1 MHDPLTALLAPV
13 AKLFE
18 VESVEA
24 MALRIL
30 GAVLVLLAAF
40 WISRTAQHYLVGRL
54 QGHDEG
60 QEETIRLYRR
70 VVQVFVWGMGVGIAV
85 HTLGIDLTHLFTAGG
100 LFAVGLAF
108 AMKTLLEN
116 LVAGLILR
124 LERVIER
131 GDVLCT
137 SDGEIVRV
145 KKIGPRTTI
154 VRTKAEADRVVPNS
168 DLVQNAISNYT
179 YRDSLQR
186 LETTVGVSYDS
197 DFKQVRATLEAVCE
211 GLSWKATQKQPM
223 VQLIDFGDSSVVF
236 RVLVWTEDPWIA
248 GRLRSELNEAIW
260 WALNAAGIVIAF
272 PQRDLHLDTTRPLQ
286 VELRRAKED
295 LSDG

>member
-1 MHDPLTALLAPV
+1 MHDRLTALLAPV
-13 AKLFE
+13 AGLFE
-18 VESVEA
+18 VDSVEA
-24 MALRIL
+24 MALRLL
-30 GAVLVLLAAF
+30 GAALVLLAAF

-54 QGHDEG
+54 HGDDDG

-137 SDGEIVRV
+137 SDGVIVRV

-154 VRTKAEADRVVPNS
+154 VRTKDEADRIVPNS

-186 LETTVGVSYDS
+186 LETSVGVSYDS
-197 DFKQVRATLEAVCE
+197 DLRQVRAALEAVCE
-211 GLSWKATQKQPM
+211 GLDWKSAKQRPL
-223 VQLIDFGDSSVVF
+223 VQLLDFGDSSVVF
-236 RVLVWTEDPWIA
+236 RVMVWIEDPWIS
-248 GRLRSELNEAIW
+248 GRRRSELNEAIW
-260 WALNAAGIVIAF
+260 WALKDAGIVIAF
-272 PQRDLHLDTTRPLQ
+272 PQLDVHIAPGASADISR
-286 VELRRAKED
+286 
-295 LSDG
+295 

>member
-1 MHDPLTALLAPV
+1 MHDRLTALLAPV
-13 AKLFE
+13 AGLFE
-18 VESVEA
+18 VDSVEA
-24 MALRIL
+24 MALRLL
-30 GAVLVLLAAF
+30 GAALVLLAAF
-40 WISRTAQHYLVGRL
+40 WISHTAQQYLVRRL
-54 QGHDEG
+54 HGHDEG

-70 VVQVFVWGMGVGIAV
+70 VIQVFVWSLGVGIAV

-124 LERVIER
+124 LERVIKR

-154 VRTKAEADRVVPNS
+154 VRTKAEADRIVPNS

-186 LETTVGVSYDS
+186 LETTVGVSYDL
-197 DFKQVRATLEAVCE
+197 DLRQVRATLEAVCE
-211 GLSWKATQKQPM
+211 GLDWKSAQQRPLI
-223 VQLIDFGDSSVVF
+223 QLLDFGDSSVVF
-236 RVLVWTEDPWIA
+236 RVLVWIKDPWVA

-260 WALNAAGIVIAF
+260 WALKDAGIVIAF
-272 PQRDLHLDTTRPLQ
+272 PQLDVHIAQ
-286 VELRRAKED
+286 GAS
-295 LSDG
+295 SDVTP